1 MTWRITFILLAALLL
16 LGLGS
21 ASTAKAELTAVG
33 PIDPANG
40 YPLWYEDSSG
50 LRLGLCLDQGGL
62 CLLEN
67 PNPGEPIEFPDNFG
81 PEAFWWSAEAA
92 MDGPNGEQLLLVL
105 ALESAF
111 GGEEEIED
119 GNQIAFGRV
128 RFRARGNIPFGTE
141 FTVTHPFGV
150 DVVTADKD
158 DGNGLGEARMTEDI
172 GCVTPCD
179 FTLPL
184 QSRIGPFLR
193 CVDPAPPA
201 GFIGDAAACTVTGSP
216 TGNNF
221 FRVEGP
227 GIDVETDLFA
237 VTGMLFDPTQPPP
250 PPAPVKGDANGDSS
264 LTIADALLVAQCV
277 AGLTGPC
284 SAEADV
290 DSDGQTTIAD
300 ALLIAQFVAGLTPAL

>member
-1 MTWRITFILLAALLL
+1 MTFRFTFILLVALLL

-21 ASTAKAELTAVG
+21 ASTARADLTAVG
-33 PIDPANG
+33 PISPDNG

-50 LRLGLCLDQGGL
+50 LRLGLCLDQGGR
-62 CLLEN
+62 CLLEA
-67 PNPGEPIEFPDNFG
+67 PNPGDPIEFPDNFG
-81 PEAFWWSAEAA
+81 PEAFWWSAETDIVAA
-92 MDGPNGEQLLLVL
+92 GGEQLLLVL

-111 GGEEEIED
+111 GGAEGIED
-119 GNQIAFGRV
+119 GNQIAFGRIRIRLGGV
-128 RFRARGNIPFGTE
+128 TPGAE

-150 DVVTADKD
+150 DVVQADD
-158 DGNGLGEARMTEDI
+158 TGRARMTEDI

-184 QSRIGPFLR
+184 NSRVGPCLR
-193 CVDPAPPA
+193 CVDPAPPE
-201 GFIGDAAACTVTGSP
+201 GFVGDLVTACTVTGSP

-227 GIDVETDLFA
+227 GIDEETDLFS

-277 AGLTGPC
+277 AGLAGPC
-284 SAEADV
+284 STEADV